1 MEIRKHKIKNN
12 WIFGE
17 YDFFINDKL
26 VAQLRRQLVGADY
39 IYLYFLP
46 KQYGDYDRTRF
57 DWRYITNEEL
67 LEKAVKIVTKKLYLE
82 AMKIFNGLI
91 HISIEN

>member
-46 KQYGDYDRTRF
+46 KQYGDYDRTRI

-67 LEKAVKIVTKKLYLE
+67 LEKAVKIVTKKVVFRSNE
-82 AMKIFNGLI
+82 NFQWINSHI
-91 HISIEN
+91 H

>member
-26 VAQLRRQLVGADY
+26 VAQLRRQLVGAD
-39 IYLYFLP
+39 
-46 KQYGDYDRTRF
+46 
-57 DWRYITNEEL
+57 
-67 LEKAVKIVTKKLYLE
+67 
-82 AMKIFNGLI
+82 
-91 HISIEN
+91 

>member
-46 KQYGDYDRTRF
+46 KQYGDYDRTRI

-82 AMKIFNGLI
+82 AMKIFNG
-91 HISIEN
+91 